1 MNFPNNLSQNSSI
14 IDETLTTISNFDRCF
29 VTGFANLNNQLY
41 QALASLERIFTGTP
55 LHESL
60 KLALTAI
67 EQNEFSLQ
75 HFIVLAAA
83 RTALQGALFDSL
95 EQQAF
100 LALGRTKALEAKEA
114 EGKINQISAGNLAE
128 RESIQH
134 WLMEIALIGFAR
146 LDATALLPFT
156 ATLEQVQANS
166 KAIDIAALLTGFY
179 NELIAI
185 VPIKDIDT
193 IPTYRWVDLW
203 SRGMVGKS
211 NLVESDTAIN
221 ISGTLE
227 LLGLD
232 LRHHANLVSFTL
244 YGLLTS
250 LDETRAVRVTMSAY
264 KVDAITGDE
273 IWLLFPEA
281 DLLLDS
287 FCTNKALS
295 IRDMPMLST
304 GDLLWDSSKAE
315 VGTAFKL
322 MSKAKEFYAINAA
335 ENVLPCQVHPLDR
348 HPIQLA
354 EPIFLEDYRVKKN
367 GDELLLNWSE
377 GTLKIASKR
386 NSVFSGLTERA
397 IASSK
402 KMFGL
407 LRYDAGSWEVQPL
420 VVESKKINF
429 AGQNAPTILQK
440 PPKKSTVAILQERAS
455 RLLRKS

>member
-1 MNFPNNLSQNSSI
+1 
-14 IDETLTTISNFDRCF
+14 
-29 VTGFANLNNQLY
+29 
-41 QALASLERIFTGTP
+41 
-55 LHESL
+55 
-60 KLALTAI
+60 
-67 EQNEFSLQ
+67 
-75 HFIVLAAA
+75 
-83 RTALQGALFDSL
+83 
-95 EQQAF
+95 
-100 LALGRTKALEAKEA
+100 
-114 EGKINQISAGNLAE
+114 
-128 RESIQH
+128 
-134 WLMEIALIGFAR
+134 
-146 LDATALLPFT
+146 
-156 ATLEQVQANS
+156 
-166 KAIDIAALLTGFY
+166 
-179 NELIAI
+179 
-185 VPIKDIDT
+185 
-193 IPTYRWVDLW
+193 
-203 SRGMVGKS
+203 MVGKS

-244 YGLLTS
+244 YGLLTT

-264 KVDAITGDE
+264 KVDAITRDE